1 MSSWIL
7 RRNGLKKITLFSDGS
22 SLGNPGPGGFG
33 TILRY
38 GTTEKI
44 LSGGEP
50 HTTNNR
56 MELRGVIEGLKAL
69 KEPCDVTIV
78 SDSSYVIKGINE
90 WLKGWV
96 KRNFAK
102 VKNPDLWRE
111 YLEVS
116 APHKIY
122 GEWVRGHDGHPEN
135 ERCDVIAKSEAE
147 KYKQGNNSNG

>member
-1 MSSWIL
+1 M
-7 RRNGLKKITLFSDGS
+7 KKITLFSDGS

-38 GTTEKI
+38 GTNEKI
-44 LSGGEP
+44 IRGGEP

-69 KEPCDVTIV
+69 KEPCDITIV

-90 WLKGWV
+90 WLEGWV

-111 YLEVS
+111 YLAVS
-116 APHKIY
+116 APHRIY

-135 ERCDVIAKSEAE
+135 EQCDQIAREEAE
-147 KYKQGNNSNG
+147 KFKEGLKTV